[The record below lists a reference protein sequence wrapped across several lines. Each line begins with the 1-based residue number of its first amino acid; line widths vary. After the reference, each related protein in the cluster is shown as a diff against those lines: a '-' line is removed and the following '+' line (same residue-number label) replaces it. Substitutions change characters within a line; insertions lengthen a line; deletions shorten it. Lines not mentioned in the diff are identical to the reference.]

1 MTREEKV
8 KQAMDILSVV
18 ITSDSGGGDNL
29 IDNVAVAISYLKDG
43 LNGRELTA

>member
-8 KQAMDILSVV
+8 KQAMDILSGV

-29 IDNVAVAISYLKDG
+29 IDNVAVAISYLKDALDG
-43 LNGRELTA
+43 KKLVD